1 MNPEYFSTWLV
12 NSFRVQILAI
22 EFAFCWM
29 LPKKR
34 YFYLKLI
41 ILCALFI
48 FFPLHPPKSILD
60 SPIRAAWV
68 PLSYPV
74 LTIIS
79 AGIMGLMYRLSGKQM
94 LFYGCLAL
102 MMQHLVHCMSRIVR
116 LMTDFF
122 WWQLSE
128 VLFLVIVL
136 LLSWFYLRDRF
147 CDRDTANIKSG
158 WLLGFSAVSIVTTCI
173 VSYFT
178 ANLEQETLGYYFYDI
193 GFCVL
198 LLMIILDVFQKS
210 RAEEDHTIMLH
221 LLKQEQ
227 EQHDMSRETADIIN
241 RKCHDLKHQIS
252 ALRHMSDADRESNIT
267 ELERSVMLYENFI
280 QSGNRNVDLILA
292 EKNLMAEGKSIKL
305 MCMVDGEKLN
315 FLKTEDLYSILGN
328 ALDNAIESSEKEM
341 DPEKRIIEVHIFQSG
356 IFISIHISNP
366 CAERPDFVDGL
377 PVTTKQDKDY
387 HGFGMRSMRYIVE
400 HYDGALTASWEDG
413 VYILDILF
421 PRK

>member
-1 MNPEYFSTWLV
+1 
-12 NSFRVQILAI
+12 
-22 EFAFCWM
+22 
-29 LPKKR
+29 
-34 YFYLKLI
+34 
-41 ILCALFI
+41 
-48 FFPLHPPKSILD
+48 
-60 SPIRAAWV
+60 
-68 PLSYPV
+68 
-74 LTIIS
+74 
-79 AGIMGLMYRLSGKQM
+79 
-94 LFYGCLAL
+94 
-102 MMQHLVHCMSRIVR
+102 
-116 LMTDFF
+116 
-122 WWQLSE
+122 
-128 VLFLVIVL
+128 
-136 LLSWFYLRDRF
+136 
-147 CDRDTANIKSG
+147 
-158 WLLGFSAVSIVTTCI
+158 
-173 VSYFT
+173 
-178 ANLEQETLGYYFYDI
+178 
-193 GFCVL
+193 
-198 LLMIILDVFQKS
+198 MIILDLFQKS